1 MSLHNAQKL
10 STLAAVGLML
20 ASATADTAQPEPKGM
35 RYTDADTLPRRKPQ
49 PPRMVTASSEEIRAW
64 NAAVDAKKAEKR
76 ARRAMKGQS

>member
-1 MSLHNAQKL
+1 MSLRNAQKL
-10 STLAAVGLML
+10 STLAAVGIMM
-20 ASATADTAQPEPKGM
+20 ARAESAHVVRDT
-35 RYTDADTLPRRKPQ
+35 PQ